1 MAVYERSHQATR
13 NEIKADETP
22 DGPMNISF
30 ANQACDENEPGFR
43 RSD

>member
-1 MAVYERSHQATR
+1 MAVYEPYQATG

-30 ANQACDENEPGFR
+30 ANQA
-43 RSD
+43 